1 MCRKRNLTRIA
12 IVIACLFTTFGV
24 AALELPRELAA
35 PGGVAL
41 LPLAHDDGQEPTVF
55 YDNRR
60 IMVLKTSNGWTAVV
74 GIPLEAKPGL
84 HEIEIRAGA
93 VRRLAFTVHDRDYET
108 QHITLSD
115 QRMVTPP
122 PEVSE
127 RITRETARIDAAFAH
142 WSDALIAELPFN
154 VPAAGRESSAF
165 GLRRI
170 FNGEARRPHS
180 GLDIAAKTGTPVFAP
195 AKGRVINTGDYYFNG
210 KTVFLDHGRG
220 LVTLYCH
227 LDEIHVREGDLVTR
241 GAPLGTIG
249 ATGRATGPHL
259 HWTVSLNNARVDPKL
274 FLSGE
279 ALSRND

>member
-1 MCRKRNLTRIA
+1 MSRKRNLTRIV

-24 AALELPRELAA
+24 TALELPRELAA

-41 LPLAHDDGQEPTVF
+41 LPLADAGGQEPVVF
-55 YDNRR
+55 YGDQRV
-60 IMVLKTSNGWTAVV
+60 MVLKTSNGWTAVV
-74 GIPLEAKPGL
+74 GIPLEAKPGR
-84 HEIEIRAGA
+84 HEIEIRSGA
-93 VRRLAFTVHDRDYET
+93 VRRLAFSVHGREYET
-108 QHITLSD
+108 QQITLSD

-122 PEVSE
+122 PELSE

-142 WSDALIAELPFN
+142 WSDELIADLPFSM
-154 VPAAGRESSAF
+154 PAQGRESSAF

-180 GLDIAAKTGTPVFAP
+180 GLDIAARTGTPVLAP
-195 AKGRVINTGDYYFNG
+195 ANGRVINTGDYYFNG

-220 LVTLYCH
+220 LITLYCH
-227 LDEIHVREGDLVTR
+227 LDEIQVREGDLVAR
-241 GAPLGTIG
+241 GSPLGKIG

-259 HWTVSLNNARVDPKL
+259 HWTVSLNNARVDPTL
-274 FLSGE
+274 FLSGA

>member
-1 MCRKRNLTRIA
+1 MSLRRYLTSLLLALSAAGPLAA
-12 IVIACLFTTFGV
+12 I
-24 AALELPRELAA
+24 ELPRERAV

-41 LPLAHDDGQEPTVF
+41 LPIIADGKQAPQVL
-55 YDNRR
+55 YDGERV
-60 IMVLKTSNGWTAVV
+60 MVLETPVGWTAVV
-74 GIPLEAKPGL
+74 GIPLEARPGR
-84 HEIEIRAGA
+84 HEIEVRAKGTSRIA
-93 VRRLAFTVHDRDYET
+93 FDVRHQDYET

-122 PEVSE
+122 AEVRE
-127 RITRETARIDAAFAH
+127 RIFREAARINAAFAH
-142 WSDALIAELPFN
+142 WSEELVAELPFSL
-154 VPAAGRESSAF
+154 PARGRESSAF

-170 FNGEARRPHS
+170 FNGEPRRPHS
-180 GLDIAAKTGTPVFAP
+180 GLDIAGPTGTPVVAP

-227 LDEIHVREGDLVTR
+227 LDEIHVREGDVVTR
-241 GAPLGTIG
+241 GDPLGTIG

-274 FLSGE
+274 FLPIDIVIS
-279 ALSRND
+279 AD